1 MKSWWILINNIMKE
15 SLTKKLD
22 FIVIGAGIAGLSCAY
37 HLTKDGYSVMVF
49 EKSDGKDNASYAST
63 AEMNHDPDASWDRI
77 ISKFGIRGARYIW
90 KLSEFSAQKLTKFA
104 HRPGSEHFSTK
115 RVPAH
120 IFTYDQKG
128 VTLLKKRFELY
139 KKIGAQVT
147 FTENAK
153 SLHKNFRSSI
163 TIKNEG
169 ATNNQALLIA
179 LRAATHEQGGKVIY
193 KTPVV
198 DLKVN
203 KRGVEVRTKKGNI
216 FHTKHVILA
225 TGGIELINLPVKI
238 GRERT
243 FVVSYKKRNMDKLF
257 SSSLLWDT
265 AEPFHYIRSFVGKR
279 LWVGGEDVAEESYTP
294 SSDKRHI
301 AALDKYSREVLALD
315 SSYVLEKKKS
325 WSGVFFPTARG
336 LPYIGDVAGTPIKL
350 ALGFG
355 GTGIL
360 MSFVSGYL
368 IASWLK
374 KKEMKYKP
382 LFKIW

>member
-1 MKSWWILINNIMKE
+1 MKK
-15 SLTKKLD
+15 SLTKNFD

-37 HLTKDGYSVMVF
+37 HLTKDGYSVIVL

-63 AEMNHDPDASWDRI
+63 AEMNHDPDATWDRI
-77 ISKFGIRGARYIW
+77 ITKFGIREAKRIW
-90 KLSEFSAQKLTKFA
+90 KLSEFSAQLLTKFA
-104 HRPGSEHFSTK
+104 HRPGSKHFSTE

-128 VTLLKKRFELY
+128 STHLKKKFELY

-147 FTENAK
+147 FTENAQ
-153 SLHKNFRSSI
+153 SLHKNFRSSM

-179 LRAATHEQGGKVIY
+179 LRVATHEQGGKVMY
-193 KTPVV
+193 KTPVI

-203 KRGVEVRTKKGNI
+203 EQGVEVKTIKGKI
-216 FHTKHVILA
+216 FQAKNVILA
-225 TGGIELINLPVKI
+225 TGGIELIKLPIKI

-265 AEPFHYIRSFVGKR
+265 AKPYHYIRSFAGKR

-294 SSDKRHI
+294 SSDKKHV
-301 AALDKYSREVLALD
+301 AALHKYSREVLALD
-315 SSYVLEKKKS
+315 SSYIFEKKKS
-325 WSGVFFPTARG
+325 WSGVFFPAARG
-336 LPYIGDVAGTPIKL
+336 LPYICDVPGTPIKL

-355 GTGIL
+355 GSGIL

-382 LFKIW
+382 LFEIW